1 MKIITTI
8 QEIRDIALKAKH
20 KGSVGYVPTMGA
32 LHEGHGSLI
41 KKAREENDTVIV
53 SVFVNPL
60 QFGPG
65 EDYEAYPRDIE
76 KDGKFC
82 ENLGVDYIFHPSSE
96 EMYPKNFGF
105 RVVPPDNMT
114 HILCGIT
121 RPIHFTGVATVL
133 AKFFTVIR
141 PTKAYFGQKDV
152 QQVAIVKAMVEDLN
166 LNLDIVPCP
175 IVREEDGL
183 AKSSRNTYLTTD
195 ERQAATVLSRA
206 LKLALNEAKDGNRDA
221 ENIKQKVVDEIQKE
235 PLAKIDYV
243 EILRFSNFER
253 VKTIEKDT
261 FMAMAVYIGNTR
273 LIDNTFF
280 DELNTL

>member
-8 QEIRDIALKAKH
+8 AEMREVALKAKH

-65 EDYEAYPRDIE
+65 EDYEAYPRNIE
-76 KDGKFC
+76 ADGAFC
-82 ENLGVDYIFHPSSE
+82 ESLGVDYIFHPEVE
-96 EMYPKNFGF
+96 EMYPDDFGF
-105 RVVPPDNMT
+105 RVVPPEHMT

-133 AKFFTVIR
+133 AKFFTILR
-141 PTKAYFGQKDV
+141 PNRAYFGQKDV

-183 AKSSRNTYLTTD
+183 AKSSRNTYLSED
-195 ERQAATVLSRA
+195 ERKAATVLSRGLRHA
-206 LKLALNEAKDGNRDA
+206 LESVKSGNKDA
-221 ENIKQKVVDEIQKE
+221 EKVKREVIELIEKE

-253 VKTIEKDT
+253 VKTIEEDC
-261 FMAMAVYIGNTR
+261 FMAMAVYIGKTR
-273 LIDNTFF
+273 LIDNSFF
-280 DELNTL
+280 DDLNTL

>member
-8 QEIRDIALKAKH
+8 AEMREVALKAKH

-60 QFGPG
+60 QFGPE
-65 EDYEAYPRDIE
+65 EDYEAYPRNIE
-76 KDGKFC
+76 ADGAFC
-82 ENLGVDYIFHPSSE
+82 ESLGVDYIFHPEVE
-96 EMYPKNFGF
+96 EMYPDDFGF
-105 RVVPPDNMT
+105 RVVPPEHMT

-133 AKFFTVIR
+133 TKFFTILR
-141 PTKAYFGQKDV
+141 PNRAYFGQKDV

-166 LNLDIVPCP
+166 LNLEIVPCP
-175 IVREEDGL
+175 IVREADGL
-183 AKSSRNTYLTTD
+183 AKSSRNTYLSED
-195 ERQAATVLSRA
+195 ERKAATVLSRGLRHA
-206 LKLALNEAKDGNRDA
+206 LESVKSGNKDAAKVKR
-221 ENIKQKVVDEIQKE
+221 EVIELIEKE

-253 VKTIEKDT
+253 VKTIEEDC
-261 FMAMAVYIGNTR
+261 FMAMAVYIGKTR
-273 LIDNTFF
+273 LIDNSFF
-280 DELNTL
+280 DDLNTL

>member
-1 MKIITTI
+1 MQIITTI
-8 QEIRDIALKAKH
+8 QEIRDIAVKAKH

-76 KDGKFC
+76 KDGTFC
-82 ENLGVDYIFHPSSE
+82 ENLGVDYIFHPSPE
-96 EMYPKNFGF
+96 KMYPKNFGF
-105 RVVPPDNMT
+105 RVVPPENMT

-175 IVREEDGL
+175 IVRENDGL

-206 LKLALNEAKDGNRDA
+206 LKLALNEAKNGNRDA

>member
-8 QEIRDIALKAKH
+8 QEIRDIAVKAKH

-53 SVFVNPL
+53 SVFVNPI

-82 ENLGVDYIFHPSSE
+82 ENLGVDYIFHPSPE

-175 IVREEDGL
+175 IVRENDGL
-183 AKSSRNTYLTTD
+183 AKSSRNTYLTTG

-206 LKLALNEAKDGNRDA
+206 LKLALNEAKNGNRDA
-221 ENIKQKVVDEIQKE
+221 ENIKQKVVEEIQKE

-253 VKTIEKDT
+253 VKNVEKDT

>member
-1 MKIITTI
+1 MQIITTI
-8 QEIRDIALKAKH
+8 QEIRDIAVKAKH

-60 QFGPG
+60 QFRPG

-175 IVREEDGL
+175 IVRENDGL

-206 LKLALNEAKDGNRDA
+206 LKLALNEAKNGNLDA

>member
-1 MKIITTI
+1 MQIITTI
-8 QEIRDIALKAKH
+8 QEMHEIALKAKH

-76 KDGKFC
+76 ADGAFC
-82 ENLGVDYIFHPSSE
+82 ESLGVDYIFHPEVE
-96 EMYPKNFGF
+96 EMYPDDFGF
-105 RVVPPDNMT
+105 RVVPPEHMT

-121 RPIHFTGVATVL
+121 RPIHFAGVSTVL
-133 AKFFTVIR
+133 AKFFTILR
-141 PTKAYFGQKDV
+141 PTRAYFGQKDV

-166 LNLDIVPCP
+166 LNLEIVPCP

-183 AKSSRNTYLTTD
+183 AKSSRNTYLSEE
-195 ERQAATVLSRA
+195 ERKAATVLSRA
-206 LKLALNEAKDGNRDA
+206 LRYALDSVKSGNTDA
-221 ENIKQKVVDEIQKE
+221 EKVKREVIELIEKE

-253 VKTIEKDT
+253 VKTIEEDC
-261 FMAMAVYIGNTR
+261 FMAMAVYIGKTR
-273 LIDNTFF
+273 LIDNSFF
-280 DELNTL
+280 DDTDAL